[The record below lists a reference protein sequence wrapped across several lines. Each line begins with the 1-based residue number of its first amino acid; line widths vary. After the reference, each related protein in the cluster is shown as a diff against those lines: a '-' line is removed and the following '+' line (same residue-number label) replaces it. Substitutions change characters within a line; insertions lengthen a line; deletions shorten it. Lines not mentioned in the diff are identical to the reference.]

1 MDKNSKII
9 LGIVIAVVI
18 IGGIWLGASRK
29 AAAPVVEK
37 EDVSSEPIRI
47 GVIGHFSGEYAS
59 YGVPM
64 KQAIEL
70 AIEEVNKKNGIDGR
84 QVNLIIEDDAGDSVN
99 AASGMNK
106 LINID
111 KVDYIISTQGSGATS
126 AVTPIAQNNAKILMI
141 TLGSAPELTNVGEY
155 VFRSIPS
162 DVYQGIRMVD
172 FIDNTLKSDKVAGL
186 YINDAYGVG
195 IKSLIKNNIN
205 AELAIQEMFNE
216 ELTDF
221 RSQLLKIK
229 NSGADTLILVSR
241 KETPNILKQIKEL
254 GLGDM
259 KIIASET
266 VKDDKI
272 LEQAGGNAE
281 GVYIV
286 FTGEPKDYINFK
298 NNYKTKFNEEPSAYS
313 MYAYDGA
320 IALIKAINEN
330 GDDLEKIKNGLL
342 NINFKGASGNVVF
355 DADRERIG
363 MEYIMY
369 VVKNGEFVLYE
380 EN

>member
-1 MDKNSKII
+1 
-9 LGIVIAVVI
+9 
-18 IGGIWLGASRK
+18 
-29 AAAPVVEK
+29 
-37 EDVSSEPIRI
+37 
-47 GVIGHFSGEYAS
+47 
-59 YGVPM
+59 
-64 KQAIEL
+64 
-70 AIEEVNKKNGIDGR
+70 
-84 QVNLIIEDDAGDSVN
+84 
-99 AASGMNK
+99 
-106 LINID
+106 
-111 KVDYIISTQGSGATS
+111 
-126 AVTPIAQNNAKILMI
+126 
-141 TLGSAPELTNVGEY
+141 
-155 VFRSIPS
+155 
-162 DVYQGIRMVD
+162 
-172 FIDNTLKSDKVAGL
+172 
-186 YINDAYGVG
+186 
-195 IKSLIKNNIN
+195 
-205 AELAIQEMFNE
+205 
-216 ELTDF
+216 
-221 RSQLLKIK
+221 
-229 NSGADTLILVSR
+229 
-241 KETPNILKQIKEL
+241 
-254 GLGDM
+254 M

-266 VKDDKI
+266 VKEDKI